1 MSYLV
6 LARKWRPKT
15 FTEVVG
21 QDHIVQ
27 ALKNSLKND
36 MPHQAFLFTGTRGV
50 GKTSL
55 ARILTKALNCEHLKD
70 GEPCNKCDSCLSIN
84 DGSSIDFQEIDAASR
99 RGISETK
106 ELLETIPYLPSSSK
120 FKVYLI
126 DEVHMLTKESF
137 NSLLKTLEEPPPH
150 VIFMFATTEVSQI
163 PATILSRCLQL
174 NLNSVSNEDLMS
186 QLANIFSKEKVKY
199 EEGAL
204 QLISEAANGSI
215 RDALTISEK
224 IISFTEK
231 DIRQASVR
239 QILGI
244 PDNEIIQ
251 EILINLKNNDPKKL
265 FEVLENITKD
275 TPIKNIFLEIM
286 ELIKNISLR
295 QFSQNK
301 KIDFNKELLELE
313 PHSLQ
318 IFYQLCLV
326 NLEYIEESPDP
337 KGVLEMTLLKMLAFD
352 IEEKKN
358 LTINQNHSVN
368 LNWPELINKL
378 NLNKVFTQHLMH
390 TNAILKG
397 KDFVISLPNEREEM
411 IGEDNKFTLEAKL
424 RDYFSIHDLKVK
436 FNSDYDDSISPSKIN
451 EEIKK
456 KESEIVESRISES
469 DSYKKIVNELNPEIK
484 KFDTNS

>member
-1 MSYLV
+1 LSYLV
-6 LARKWRPKT
+6 LARKWRPKS

-55 ARILTKALNCEHLKD
+55 ARILTKALNCEYLKD

-313 PHSLQ
+313 PRSLQ

-358 LTINQNHSVN
+358 LTINQNYSVN

>member
-15 FTEVVG
+15 FKEVVG

-174 NLNSVSNEDLMS
+174 NLNSVSTEDLMS

-239 QILGI
+239 EILGI

-251 EILINLKNNDPKKL
+251 EILFNLKNNDPKKL

-313 PHSLQ
+313 PRSLQ

-390 TNAILKG
+390 TNAILNG

>member
-239 QILGI
+239 EILGI

-313 PHSLQ
+313 PRSLQ

-390 TNAILKG
+390 TNAILNG

-451 EEIKK
+451 EENKK

>member
-1 MSYLV
+1 
-6 LARKWRPKT
+6 
-15 FTEVVG
+15 
-21 QDHIVQ
+21 
-27 ALKNSLKND
+27 
-36 MPHQAFLFTGTRGV
+36 
-50 GKTSL
+50 
-55 ARILTKALNCEHLKD
+55 
-70 GEPCNKCDSCLSIN
+70 
-84 DGSSIDFQEIDAASR
+84 
-99 RGISETK
+99 
-106 ELLETIPYLPSSSK
+106 
-120 FKVYLI
+120 
-126 DEVHMLTKESF
+126 
-137 NSLLKTLEEPPPH
+137 
-150 VIFMFATTEVSQI
+150 
-163 PATILSRCLQL
+163 
-174 NLNSVSNEDLMS
+174 
-186 QLANIFSKEKVKY
+186 
-199 EEGAL
+199 
-204 QLISEAANGSI
+204 
-215 RDALTISEK
+215 
-224 IISFTEK
+224 
-231 DIRQASVR
+231 
-239 QILGI
+239 
-244 PDNEIIQ
+244 
-251 EILINLKNNDPKKL
+251 
-265 FEVLENITKD
+265 
-275 TPIKNIFLEIM
+275 M

-313 PHSLQ
+313 PRSLQ

-358 LTINQNHSVN
+358 LTINQNYSVN

>member
-70 GEPCNKCDSCLSIN
+70 GEPCNECDSCLSIN

-150 VIFMFATTEVSQI
+150 VIFMFATTEASQI

-174 NLNSVSNEDLMS
+174 NLNSVSTEDLMS

-313 PHSLQ
+313 PRSLQ

-358 LTINQNHSVN
+358 LTINQNYSVN

>member
-15 FTEVVG
+15 FSEVVG

-55 ARILTKALNCEHLKD
+55 ARILTKALNCEHLKN

-239 QILGI
+239 EILGI

-313 PHSLQ
+313 PRSLQ

-390 TNAILKG
+390 TNAILNG

>member
-55 ARILTKALNCEHLKD
+55 ARILTKALNCEHLKN

-239 QILGI
+239 EILGI

-313 PHSLQ
+313 PRSLQ

-358 LTINQNHSVN
+358 LTINQNYSVN

-390 TNAILKG
+390 TNAILNG

-456 KESEIVESRISES
+456 KESEIIESRISES